1 MVTLSV
7 YGPTGATPG
16 PWEASPNP
24 FSFFGQNN
32 PATDKMNMSHF
43 FTEMAEQILIR
54 YQVKDIFYPA
64 AILCYLGNY
73 AQTTWGPPTACFI
86 ALKNGAAICW

>member
-1 MVTLSV
+1 
-7 YGPTGATPG
+7 
-16 PWEASPNP
+16 
-24 FSFFGQNN
+24 
-32 PATDKMNMSHF
+32 MNMSHF
-43 FTEMAEQILIR
+43 LTEMAEQILIR

-86 ALKNGAAICW
+86 TLKNRAAIYWYKKETCHTDADPESNDASLLW